1 MAEARLGSQTDTP
14 RVSVIVPHF
23 EDLAGLARCMDALA
37 VQTYPKDRTEIIV
50 ADNASPS
57 GREAVE
63 RVIAGRARLVVVD
76 ARGAGPARNGGAA
89 LAEGDIL
96 AFTDSDCIPAPD
108 WLSEGVAALEDCDFV
123 GGAMQVLVGDENR
136 MSGAEAFERVFAF
149 DNETYVR
156 RKDFT
161 VTANLFCPASVFA
174 RVGGFAVGVSE
185 DLDWSIRAR
194 DAGYRI
200 GYAPR
205 ARVGH
210 PARRDWGELTRKWRR
225 LNEETFA
232 IYRARPNGQVRWLAK
247 SLALPLSA
255 LAHTP
260 KVLASPRLRSPGQ
273 RLSALATL
281 YRLRGWRCLDALRLM
296 SETGR

>member
-37 VQTYPKDRTEIIV
+37 AQTYPTDRTEIIV
-50 ADNASPS
+50 ADNASPA

-63 RVIAGRARLVVVD
+63 RVIAGRARLVVVE

-89 LAEGDIL
+89 LAGGEIL

-108 WLSEGVAALEDCDFV
+108 WLSEGVAALADCDFA
-123 GGAMQVLVGDENR
+123 GGAMQVLVGDETR
-136 MSGAEAFERVFAF
+136 ISGAEAFERVFAF

-210 PARRDWGELTRKWRR
+210 PARRDWSELTRKWRR

-232 IYRARPNGQVRWLAK
+232 VYRARPNGRLRWLAK

-260 KVLASPRLRSPGQ
+260 KVLASRRLSSPRQRLR
-273 RLSALATL
+273 ALATL

-296 SETGR
+296 SEAGR